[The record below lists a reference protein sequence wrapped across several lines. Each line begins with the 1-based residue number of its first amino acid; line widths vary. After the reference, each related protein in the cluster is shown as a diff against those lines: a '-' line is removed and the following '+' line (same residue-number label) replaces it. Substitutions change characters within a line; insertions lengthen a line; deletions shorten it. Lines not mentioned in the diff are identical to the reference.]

1 MEDVISLTPKQLK
14 GLVYHLNEELYRYS
28 VHNDDSR
35 RIVTERILNM
45 CINCYNSPNMVDSVE
60 EQEKEQT
67 ELELAPNNNEEEG
80 EIVEPY
86 KVEDGEYYY
95 KVELDSD
102 PDNTEDLVNGLKW
115 SDKEYGKAFKSS

>member
-45 CINCYNSPNMVDSVE
+45 CVNCYNSPNMVDSVE

-67 ELELAPNNNEEEG
+67 ELELAYNNNEEEG

-115 SDKEYGKAFKSS
+115 SDKEYGKAFKSG